1 VYKTNS
7 IILKEKY
14 MANATGYLKKVR
26 LEAKKN
32 LIEGEV
38 FLKENALR
46 DTVISLPSGLQYE
59 IIVEGTGKSPKLNNS
74 VKCFYEGRLINGTI
88 FDSTEKRKKPASFP
102 VNEVIAGWTE
112 ALQLMKEGSKWR
124 LFIPASLGY
133 GELSVSKEIGGN
145 AVLIFEVELVSVH

>member
-1 VYKTNS
+1 
-7 IILKEKY
+7 
-14 MANATGYLKKVR
+14 MANTTGYLKKLR

-32 LIEGEV
+32 LVEGEA

-46 DTVISLPSGLQYE
+46 DTVVSLPSGLQYE
-59 IIVEGTGKSPKLNNS
+59 VVEEGNGKSPKLTDS
-74 VKCFYEGRLINGTI
+74 VKCFYEGRLINGTV
-88 FDSTEKRKKPASFP
+88 FDSTAKKKKPVSFP

-124 LFIPASLGY
+124 LFIPSALGY

-145 AVLIFEVELVSVH
+145 AALIFEVELVSVH

>member
-1 VYKTNS
+1 
-7 IILKEKY
+7 LKEKN
-14 MANATGYLKKVR
+14 MANATGYLKKLR

-32 LIEGEV
+32 LVEGEA

-46 DTVISLPSGLQYE
+46 DTVVSLPSGLQYE
-59 IIVEGTGKSPKLNNS
+59 VVEEGNGKSPKLTDS
-74 VKCFYEGRLINGTI
+74 VKCFYEGRLINGTV
-88 FDSTEKRKKPASFP
+88 FDSTAKKKKPVSFP

-124 LFIPASLGY
+124 LFIPSALGY

-145 AVLIFEVELVSVH
+145 ATLIFEVELVSVH